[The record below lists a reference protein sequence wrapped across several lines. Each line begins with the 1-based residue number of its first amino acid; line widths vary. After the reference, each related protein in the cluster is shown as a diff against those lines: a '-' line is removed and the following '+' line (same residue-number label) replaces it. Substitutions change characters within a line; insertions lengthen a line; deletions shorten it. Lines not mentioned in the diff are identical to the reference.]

1 MNFFVN
7 RAIDCGIENYL
18 LKKNNEKYDKS
29 HIFEVLVIEM
39 LIHIYGE
46 INIINPYKLKDSKS
60 FTKNLQLYGLSSKSV
75 YQFINLMDEYY
86 RWLSSSN
93 KKNDNVIERIK
104 FILLQMV
111 LNKVSEK
118 NLSSIEVTY
127 YVRFFEN
134 KIIGLSETCQLMGD
148 NNVNFYRMWKLKKGF
163 IDSESIN
170 FTYDLLLPD
179 FFDEKKYKEFAEKFA
194 LGTYGYDDEQETTDT
209 DLQEG

>member
-1 MNFFVN
+1 
-7 RAIDCGIENYL
+7 
-18 LKKNNEKYDKS
+18 
-29 HIFEVLVIEM
+29 
-39 LIHIYGE
+39 
-46 INIINPYKLKDSKS
+46 
-60 FTKNLQLYGLSSKSV
+60 
-75 YQFINLMDEYY
+75 MDEYY

-104 FILLQMV
+104 YIVLQMV

-148 NNVNFYRMWKLKKGF
+148 NNVNFYRMWKLKRGF

-179 FFDEKKYKEFAEKFA
+179 FFDEKKYKEFGISLNDMSKLSNDLPA
-194 LGTYGYDDEQETTDT
+194 LVKSVRSPILE
-209 DLQEG
+209 LNSPRAL

>member
-60 FTKNLQLYGLSSKSV
+60 FIKNLQLYGLSSKSV

-104 FILLQMV
+104 FILLQWYLIRLV
-111 LNKVSEK
+111 KR
-118 NLSSIEVTY
+118 I
-127 YVRFFEN
+127 
-134 KIIGLSETCQLMGD
+134 C
-148 NNVNFYRMWKLKKGF
+148 
-163 IDSESIN
+163 
-170 FTYDLLLPD
+170 LL
-179 FFDEKKYKEFAEKFA
+179 
-194 LGTYGYDDEQETTDT
+194 
-209 DLQEG
+209 